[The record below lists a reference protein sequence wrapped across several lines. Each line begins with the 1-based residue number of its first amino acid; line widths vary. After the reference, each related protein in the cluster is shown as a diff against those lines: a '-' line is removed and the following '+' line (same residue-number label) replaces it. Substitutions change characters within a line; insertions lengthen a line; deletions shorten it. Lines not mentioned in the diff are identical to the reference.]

1 MNISTLCLLG
11 SLLVSAGAC
20 ANGIIPVLELDF
32 TRAATETLKK
42 HGINDAC
49 IIAAANPGA
58 FTYCREGSATL
69 WKYQALDLNQ
79 QATILSGTQ
88 SVSMNDGRI
97 TVAEDNST
105 ACEADTAKPL
115 VNPAITR
122 GLALGL
128 IALFLLLGLRYT
140 YRATMDG
147 FFARTLYSGTHM
159 HRSTGSMHSNRY
171 TTRAL
176 GAFAIAAA
184 VAFIYFGYS
193 AF

>member
-1 MNISTLCLLG
+1 MSTLYLLG
-11 SLLVSAGAC
+11 SLMVSAGAC
-20 ANGIIPVLELDF
+20 ANGLIPVLELDF

-58 FTYCREGSATL
+58 FTYCREGSPTL

-79 QATILSGTQ
+79 QASPVKDTRLA
-88 SVSMNDGRI
+88 SMDDGRI
-97 TVAEDNST
+97 TVAEAESPV
-105 ACEADTAKPL
+105 CEEDFSKPL
-115 VNPAITR
+115 VNPAVTR
-122 GLALGL
+122 TAALGL
-128 IALFLLLGLRYT
+128 IFLFLILGLRYT

-147 FFARTLYSGTHM
+147 FFVRTLSTGTHM
-159 HRSTGSMHSNRY
+159 HRSTGESSRSNRA
-171 TTRAL
+171 TTKAL